1 MRKSQYQT
9 PNGCQ
14 TSRGTTFVNCKPSQ
28 PVQLYAL
35 LAGLPTALCPGYQF
49 FIFRLF
55 RSFYLFHFIY
65 LHVTHH
71 SLLASSLRLH
81 SSQSSHWFRSSA
93 PTAQRL
99 SFRPFLQSWLW
110 PKQLQ
115 QSPTSAKP
123 QWRFCRRELRPVAGS
138 WKVVHHL
145 QKHRDRPNQVESNG
159 IKWNQ
164 SITKSL
170 TNGVKCTIA
179 TQQVLQHQMLAFQ
192 CFSSCI
198 ICTKEPNDPPEA
210 AARSDCSTWRKRH
223 FIQRYIFVKLHTGP
237 IPLCPSLSSAAPSMF
252 AFSSSG
258 FCRNFRLHFCG
269 FASVQSCCF
278 RSRLP
283 CVIFISFVA
292 LQESV

>member
-99 SFRPFLQSWLW
+99 STVSSKLALAKTVAAVAHERKAAMAILSPGAATGGWKLKGRAPP
-110 PKQLQ
+110 PKTPR
-115 QSPTSAKP
+115 STEPS
-123 QWRFCRRELRPVAGS
+123 
-138 WKVVHHL
+138 
-145 QKHRDRPNQVESNG
+145 G

-164 SITKSL
+164 MESEYHKVTDKWCQMHNRNTTGIAASNAGVSMLFILHNLHQRTK
-170 TNGVKCTIA
+170 
-179 TQQVLQHQMLAFQ
+179 
-192 CFSSCI
+192 
-198 ICTKEPNDPPEA
+198 
-210 AARSDCSTWRKRH
+210 
-223 FIQRYIFVKLHTGP
+223 
-237 IPLCPSLSSAAPSMF
+237 
-252 AFSSSG
+252 
-258 FCRNFRLHFCG
+258 
-269 FASVQSCCF
+269 
-278 RSRLP
+278 
-283 CVIFISFVA
+283 
-292 LQESV
+292 

>member
-55 RSFYLFHFIY
+55 RSFYLFHFIYPIY

-138 WKVVHHL
+138 
-145 QKHRDRPNQVESNG
+145 
-159 IKWNQ
+159 
-164 SITKSL
+164 
-170 TNGVKCTIA
+170 
-179 TQQVLQHQMLAFQ
+179 
-192 CFSSCI
+192 
-198 ICTKEPNDPPEA
+198 
-210 AARSDCSTWRKRH
+210 
-223 FIQRYIFVKLHTGP
+223 
-237 IPLCPSLSSAAPSMF
+237 
-252 AFSSSG
+252 
-258 FCRNFRLHFCG
+258 
-269 FASVQSCCF
+269 
-278 RSRLP
+278 
-283 CVIFISFVA
+283 
-292 LQESV
+292 